1 MKTEKI
7 VKPQSGYPFMAIIIT
22 LAIVFIIVF
31 SNNKEYAGL
40 AVPLFLVLGFLGRG
54 LLVISPNSAKI
65 LLLFG
70 EYKGSIKES
79 GLFWINPFYQR
90 TTLSLRARNFQSEKE
105 KVNDKMGN
113 PVMISVIL
121 VWKVSDTFKST
132 FEVDNYKTFIEI
144 QTDSAVRKLAASYPY
159 DHFEDERATITL
171 STDFDEINQSLERE
185 ITERLVIAGIEV
197 VEARISHLA
206 YAPEIAHSMLKRQQ
220 ASAVVAARNKI
231 VEGAVGMVESALH
244 LLSSKNIIELDEDKK
259 AAMVSNLMVVLCGDR
274 DTQPVINTGTLNQ

>member
-1 MKTEKI
+1 MQTEKI
-7 VKPQSGYPFMAIIIT
+7 LKPQSGYTFLAIAFVVIVIT
-22 LAIVFIIVF
+22 LFFATVVP
-31 SNNKEYAGL
+31 AM
-40 AVPLFLVLGFLGRG
+40 AVPGALILLFILKGLV
-54 LLVISPNSAKI
+54 VISPNTSNI

-70 EYKGSIKES
+70 AYKGSIRDS
-79 GLFWINPFYQR
+79 GLFWVNPFYQR
-90 TTLSLRARNFQSEKE
+90 LTLSLRARNFESEKV
-105 KVNDKMGN
+105 KVNDKLGN
-113 PVMISVIL
+113 PIMISVIL
-121 VWKVSDTFKST
+121 VWKVRDTFKAY
-132 FEVDNYKTFIEI
+132 FEVDNYSAFIEI
-144 QTDSAVRKLAASYPY
+144 QTDSAVRQLAASFPY

-171 STDFDEINQSLERE
+171 STDFDQVNGTLEKE
-185 ITERLVIAGIEV
+185 ITERLEIAGIEV

-244 LLSSKNIIELDEDKK
+244 LLSTKNIIELDEDKK